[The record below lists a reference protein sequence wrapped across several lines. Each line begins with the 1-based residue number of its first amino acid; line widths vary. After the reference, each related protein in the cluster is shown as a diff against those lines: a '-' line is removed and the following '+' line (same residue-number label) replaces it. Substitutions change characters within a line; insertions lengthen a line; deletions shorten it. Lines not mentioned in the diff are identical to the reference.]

1 MHQGIPY
8 STAFQY
14 VLRRT
19 IWSSRRLPGN
29 RTEARTMLRLG
40 TPANTASRT
49 GRTGAAPHGRSQPPW
64 ALLASVLPATASLL
78 TRMRA
83 IDLAYHVKAGA
94 LTLQSGDLLR
104 TDPFT
109 FTRGGLPWVNQQ
121 WGAQLVFAGAHRLF
135 GWFGVAMTMAAAVG
149 AGFGFLFASCR
160 RAGARPRTAAVLTLS
175 ALLVATGP
183 PAPRPQALA
192 VPLFTG
198 TWLLLTRRDKWMWLV
213 PILALGWANVHGS
226 FVLAPLLVAFA
237 FGEDLFDRKPAARTL
252 LVLLATVAATFVTPF
267 GPSVWSY
274 AVEISRNETIRNWVA
289 EWRAP
294 TPLSLSGGPFWA
306 SGVIVLV
313 TALWKR
319 RNVRP
324 IDIARLIV
332 FFALGVP
339 AIRGTLWWAL
349 AAPPVVSRWFRAP
362 EGPDDGADRLDPLK
376 VAASAC
382 IVALIPLA
390 LVLRAGIDPVTGTTQ
405 RLAADAPEV
414 LVEATRATL
423 PDGSRLLVYQPFASW
438 FEYSLPED
446 PVMVDSR
453 IELFPDGVWHDY
465 DRAIAA
471 TESWRQILDE
481 HRVDG
486 VVLPP
491 DAVLKD
497 ELAEAVDWRRVVD
510 GPAGSVFVR
519 S

>member
-1 MHQGIPY
+1 
-8 STAFQY
+8 
-14 VLRRT
+14 
-19 IWSSRRLPGN
+19 
-29 RTEARTMLRLG
+29 
-40 TPANTASRT
+40 
-49 GRTGAAPHGRSQPPW
+49 
-64 ALLASVLPATASLL
+64 VLPATASLL

-104 TDPFT
+104 MDPFT
-109 FTRGGLPWVNQQ
+109 FTRGGVRWVNQQ
-121 WGAQLVFAGAHRLF
+121 WGAQLVLAGAHRLL
-135 GWFGVAMTMAAAVG
+135 GWLGVAMTVAAAVG

-198 TWLLLTRRDKWMWLV
+198 TWLLLAKRDRWSWLV
-213 PILALGWANVHGS
+213 PIIALGWANVHGS
-226 FVLAPLLVAFA
+226 FVLAPLLVVFA
-237 FGEDLFDRKPAARTL
+237 LAEDLFDRRPARRTSL
-252 LVLLATVAATFVTPF
+252 LLLATVAATFVTPF

-313 TALWKR
+313 IGLWKR
-319 RNVRP
+319 RRVRP
-324 IDIARLIV
+324 IDVARLIV
-332 FFALGVP
+332 FFALAVP
-339 AIRGTLWWAL
+339 AIRGILWWTL

-362 EGPDDGADRLDPLK
+362 EQPAGGADRVDPLK
-376 VAASAC
+376 VAASVC
-382 IVALIPLA
+382 IVALLPLA

-405 RLAADAPEV
+405 RLAEDAPEV
-414 LVEATRATL
+414 LVEATRTAM

-453 IELFPDGVWHDY
+453 IELFPDDVWRDY

-471 TESWRQILDE
+471 TDDWRQILDRHGIE
-481 HRVDG
+481 G

-491 DAVLKD
+491 AAVLRD
-497 ELAEAVDWRRVVD
+497 ELSDAEGWRPVVD

>member
-1 MHQGIPY
+1 MK
-8 STAFQY
+8 A
-14 VLRRT
+14 
-19 IWSSRRLPGN
+19 
-29 RTEARTMLRLG
+29 
-40 TPANTASRT
+40 ASRA
-49 GRTGAAPHGRSQPPW
+49 GGAASARGRSEPPW
-64 ALLASVLPATASLL
+64 SLLACVLPASASLL

-109 FTRGGLPWVNQQ
+109 FTRGGLRWVNQQ
-121 WGAQLVFAGAHRLF
+121 WGAQLIFAAAHRLL
-135 GWFGVAMTMAAAVG
+135 GWLGVAITVAAAVG

-183 PAPRPQALA
+183 PAPRPQVMA

-198 TWLLLTRRDKWMWLV
+198 TWLLLMKRDKWTWLV

-237 FGEDLFDRKPAARTL
+237 LGEDLVERRPAARTFL
-252 LVLLATVAATFVTPF
+252 LLMATVAATLVTPF

-306 SGVIVLV
+306 SGVVVLG

-324 IDIARLIV
+324 IDVARLIV

-339 AIRGTLWWAL
+339 AIRGTLWWTL
-349 AAPPVVSRWFRAP
+349 AAPPVVAGWFRAT
-362 EGPDDGADRLDPLK
+362 EQRVAEAGTHRLDPLK
-376 VAASAC
+376 LAASVC
-382 IVALIPLA
+382 IVALLPLA
-390 LVLRAGIDPVTGTTQ
+390 LILRAGVDPVTGSTQ

-414 LVEATRATL
+414 LVEATRAAV

-471 TESWRQILDE
+471 ADGWPRILDE
-481 HRVDG
+481 HRIEG

-491 DAVLKD
+491 DAVLRD
-497 ELAEAVDWRRVVD
+497 ELVKASGWTRVVD

>member
-1 MHQGIPY
+1 
-8 STAFQY
+8 
-14 VLRRT
+14 
-19 IWSSRRLPGN
+19 
-29 RTEARTMLRLG
+29 
-40 TPANTASRT
+40 
-49 GRTGAAPHGRSQPPW
+49 
-64 ALLASVLPATASLL
+64 LASVLPASASLL

-94 LTLQSGDLLR
+94 LSLQSGDLLR

-109 FTRGGLPWVNQQ
+109 FTRGGLRWVNQQ
-121 WGAQLVFAGAHRLF
+121 WGAQLIFAVAHRLL
-135 GWFGVAMTMAAAVG
+135 GWLGVAMTVAGAVG

-198 TWLLLTRRDKWMWLV
+198 TWLLLTRRGTWMWLV
-213 PILALGWANVHGS
+213 PILALVWANVHGS

-237 FGEDLFDRKPAARTL
+237 LGEDLVDRRPAARTV

-274 AVEISRNETIRNWVA
+274 AVEISRDETIRNWVA

-294 TPLSLSGGPFWA
+294 TPLTLSGGLFWG
-306 SGVIVLV
+306 SGVVVLA

-319 RNVRP
+319 RSVRP
-324 IDIARLIV
+324 IDVARLIV
-332 FFALGVP
+332 FFALGIP
-339 AIRGTLWWAL
+339 AIRGILWWTL
-349 AAPPVVSRWFRAP
+349 AAPPVVARWFPAP
-362 EGPDDGADRLDPLK
+362 EQPEQPIDGAGTHRVDPLK
-376 VAASAC
+376 LAASVC
-382 IVALIPLA
+382 IVALLPLA

-405 RLAADAPEV
+405 RLASDAPEV
-414 LVEATRATL
+414 LVEATRAAV

-453 IELFPDGVWHDY
+453 IELFPDRVWRDY

-471 TESWRQILDE
+471 TDDWPRILDDHQIE
-481 HRVDG
+481 G

-491 DAVLKD
+491 DAVLRD
-497 ELAEAVDWRRVVD
+497 ELLNASGWRRVVES
-510 GPAGSVFVR
+510 PAGSVFVR